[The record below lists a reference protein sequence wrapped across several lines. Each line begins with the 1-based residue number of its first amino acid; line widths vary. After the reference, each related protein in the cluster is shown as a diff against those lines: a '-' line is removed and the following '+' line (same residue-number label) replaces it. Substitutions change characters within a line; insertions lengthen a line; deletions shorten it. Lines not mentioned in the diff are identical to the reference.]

1 MKELLAKLRANIKI
15 VIAALAALV
24 VIICAVVVITQVV
37 GSKSAQNT
45 VTAVYKREGKS
56 VVRIAGQELVIDDT
70 TADDFACDKEHG
82 RVFYRVNSASS
93 DSLYDLCYVE
103 LKKGEITAPR
113 IIDYGVEK
121 DYGVSN
127 GKVYYRKFNRSIGA
141 DDGCVCDP
149 GDKKISTF
157 AENVSTV
164 YTLDGANE
172 IYFIKMHGDTRVLY
186 RFDGEQPTEAARNVV
201 GVYTY
206 NGVDKPHIIFEKKSQ
221 TVNGATEIYIAEA
234 GGQPALICDNAVSVM
249 YDNYRPG
256 GNLYYF
262 TSSDESVSWSYVISD
277 NYEES
282 DKSVT
287 RPRRT
292 DFFSFFGVSA
302 DYNKALREYQDK
314 LIRDE
319 IRAALNEC
327 VANGDFSVPAF
338 TAFAYTPNGV
348 LKVADD
354 VDPTRVYSVA
364 ANGEPKIIFESMKVL
379 SGETA
384 MDTLVDI
391 AQRSNMSEVIKYAKS
406 IVTDSVVSDGMTV
419 AANIGGSP
427 VSHPLAGYDKSKT
440 LFSFSED
447 GSRIFALVRDNAGER
462 LSLFTN
468 SIDPSGAPSSEVG
481 VDTGISSYR
490 FTEDSVVYLK
500 SDIGKG
506 TGDVFAYNGEKR
518 VKLDNAANAF
528 QLEKGDNIVILK
540 NYDSN
545 ASDPTADLYVYED
558 GKEKQVASNVST
570 DSLICSQ
577 DGVLGYI
584 SVDDSGSRSF
594 GIYGGSEAVTASS
607 GVSEILL
614 LV

>member
-164 YTLDGANE
+164 YTLDGASE

-221 TVNGATEIYIAEA
+221 TVNGATEIYIAEV

-506 TGDVFAYNGEKR
+506 TGDVFAYNGEKS
-518 VKLDNAANAF
+518 VKLANAANAF

>member
-1 MKELLAKLRANIKI
+1 MKELLTKLRANIKI

-164 YTLDGANE
+164 YTLDGASE

-506 TGDVFAYNGEKR
+506 TGDVFAYNGEKS
-518 VKLDNAANAF
+518 VKLANAANAF

>member
-1 MKELLAKLRANIKI
+1 LKELLAKLRANIKI

-164 YTLDGANE
+164 YTLDGASE

-506 TGDVFAYNGEKR
+506 TGDVFAYNGEKS
-518 VKLDNAANAF
+518 VKLANAANAF

>member
-164 YTLDGANE
+164 YTLDGASE

-206 NGVDKPHIIFEKKSQ
+206 NGVNKPHIIFEKKSQ

-506 TGDVFAYNGEKR
+506 TGDVFAYNGEKS
-518 VKLDNAANAF
+518 VKLANAANAF

>member
-45 VTAVYKREGKS
+45 VTAVYKRDGKS
-56 VVRIAGQELVIDDT
+56 VVRIAGQEIVIGDT

-164 YTLDGANE
+164 YTLDGASE

-282 DKSVT
+282 DKSIT

-468 SIDPSGAPSSEVG
+468 SLDPSGAPSGEVG

-490 FTEDSVVYLK
+490 FTKDSVVYLK

-506 TGDVFAYNGEKR
+506 TGDVFAYNGEKS
-518 VKLDNAANAF
+518 VKLANAANAF
-528 QLEKGDNIVILK
+528 QLERGDNIVILK

-558 GKEKQVASNVST
+558 GKEKQVASRVST

-594 GIYGGSEAVTASS
+594 GIYGGGEAVTASS

>member
-127 GKVYYRKFNRSIGA
+127 GKVYYRKFNRTIGA

-149 GDKKISTF
+149 GNKKISTF

-164 YTLDGANE
+164 YTLDGASE

-406 IVTDSVVSDGMTV
+406 IVTDSVVSDGMAV
-419 AANIGGSP
+419 AANIDGSP

-506 TGDVFAYNGEKR
+506 TGDVFAYNGEKS
-518 VKLDNAANAF
+518 VKLANAANAF

>member
-37 GSKSAQNT
+37 GSKSPQNT

-164 YTLDGANE
+164 YTLDGASE

-406 IVTDSVVSDGMTV
+406 IVTDSVVSDGMAVT
-419 AANIGGSP
+419 ANIGGSP

-506 TGDVFAYNGEKR
+506 TGDVFAYNGEKS
-518 VKLDNAANAF
+518 VKLANAANAF

>member
-164 YTLDGANE
+164 YTLDGASE

-282 DKSVT
+282 DKSIT

-468 SIDPSGAPSSEVG
+468 SIDPSGAPSGEVG

-506 TGDVFAYNGEKR
+506 TGDVFAYNGEKS
-518 VKLDNAANAF
+518 VKLANAANAF

-584 SVDDSGSRSF
+584 SVDDSGARSF
-594 GIYGGSEAVTASS
+594 GIYGGGEAVTASS

>member
-164 YTLDGANE
+164 YTLDGASE

-406 IVTDSVVSDGMTV
+406 IVTDSVVSDGMAV
-419 AANIGGSP
+419 ASNIGGSP

-506 TGDVFAYNGEKR
+506 TGDVFAYNGEKS
-518 VKLDNAANAF
+518 VKLANAANAF

-558 GKEKQVASNVST
+558 GKEKQVASDVST

-594 GIYGGSEAVTASS
+594 GIYGGGEAVTASS

>member
-164 YTLDGANE
+164 YTLDGASE

-186 RFDGEQPTEAARNVV
+186 RFDGEQPTEAARNIV

-506 TGDVFAYNGEKR
+506 TGDVFAYNGEKS
-518 VKLDNAANAF
+518 VKLANAANAF

>member
-164 YTLDGANE
+164 YTLDGASE

-277 NYEES
+277 NYEKS

-506 TGDVFAYNGEKR
+506 TGDVFAYNGEKS
-518 VKLDNAANAF
+518 VKLANAANAF

>member
-164 YTLDGANE
+164 YTLDGASE

-406 IVTDSVVSDGMTV
+406 IVTDSVVSDGMAV

-506 TGDVFAYNGEKR
+506 TGDVFAYNGEKS
-518 VKLDNAANAF
+518 VKLANAANAF

-558 GKEKQVASNVST
+558 GKEKQVASRVST

-594 GIYGGSEAVTASS
+594 GIYGGCEAVTASS

>member
-56 VVRIAGQELVIDDT
+56 VVRIAGQEIVIGDT

-164 YTLDGANE
+164 YTLDGASE

-506 TGDVFAYNGEKR
+506 TGDVFAYNGEKS
-518 VKLDNAANAF
+518 VKLANAANAF

>member
-1 MKELLAKLRANIKI
+1 MKELLSKLRANIKI

-164 YTLDGANE
+164 YTLDGASE

-506 TGDVFAYNGEKR
+506 TGDVFAYNGEKS
-518 VKLDNAANAF
+518 VKLANAANAF

>member
-164 YTLDGANE
+164 YTLDGASE

-506 TGDVFAYNGEKR
+506 TGDVFAYNGEKS
-518 VKLDNAANAF
+518 VKLANAANAF

-594 GIYGGSEAVTASS
+594 GIYGGGEAVTASS

>member
-164 YTLDGANE
+164 YTLDGASE

-506 TGDVFAYNGEKR
+506 TGDVFAYNVEKS
-518 VKLDNAANAF
+518 VKLANAANAF

>member
-1 MKELLAKLRANIKI
+1 MKGLLAKLRANIKI

-45 VTAVYKREGKS
+45 VTAVYKRDGKS
-56 VVRIAGQELVIDDT
+56 VVRIAGQEIVIGDT

-164 YTLDGANE
+164 YTLDGASE

-506 TGDVFAYNGEKR
+506 TGDVFAYNGEKS
-518 VKLDNAANAF
+518 VKLANAANAF
-528 QLEKGDNIVILK
+528 QLERGDNIVILK

-558 GKEKQVASNVST
+558 GKEKQVASRVST

>member
-37 GSKSAQNT
+37 GAKSAQNT

-164 YTLDGANE
+164 YTLDGASE

-506 TGDVFAYNGEKR
+506 TGDVFAYNGEKS
-518 VKLDNAANAF
+518 VKLANAANAF

>member
-164 YTLDGANE
+164 YTLDGASE

-186 RFDGEQPTEAARNVV
+186 RFDGEQPTEAARNVI

-506 TGDVFAYNGEKR
+506 TGDVFAYNGEKS
-518 VKLDNAANAF
+518 VKLANAANAF

>member
-164 YTLDGANE
+164 YTLDGASE

-427 VSHPLAGYDKSKT
+427 VSHPLGGYDKSKT

-506 TGDVFAYNGEKR
+506 TGDVFAYNGEKS
-518 VKLDNAANAF
+518 VKLANAANAF

>member
-37 GSKSAQNT
+37 GSKSPQNT

-70 TADDFACDKEHG
+70 SADDFACDKEHG

-164 YTLDGANE
+164 YTLDGASE

-506 TGDVFAYNGEKR
+506 TGDVFAYNGEKS
-518 VKLDNAANAF
+518 VKLANAANAF

>member
-164 YTLDGANE
+164 YTLDGASE

-282 DKSVT
+282 DKSIT

-506 TGDVFAYNGEKR
+506 TGDVFAYNGEKS
-518 VKLDNAANAF
+518 VKLANAANAF

>member
-45 VTAVYKREGKS
+45 VTAVYKRDGKS

-164 YTLDGANE
+164 YTLDGASE

-506 TGDVFAYNGEKR
+506 TGDVFAYNGEKS
-518 VKLDNAANAF
+518 VKLANAANAF

>member
-164 YTLDGANE
+164 YTLDGASE

-277 NYEES
+277 NYEDS

-427 VSHPLAGYDKSKT
+427 VSHPLGGYDKSKT

-506 TGDVFAYNGEKR
+506 TGDVFAYNGEKS
-518 VKLDNAANAF
+518 VKLANAANAF

>member
-164 YTLDGANE
+164 YTLDGASE

-319 IRAALNEC
+319 IRVALNEC

-506 TGDVFAYNGEKR
+506 TGDVFAYNGEKS
-518 VKLDNAANAF
+518 VKLANAANAF

>member
-24 VIICAVVVITQVV
+24 VIICAVVVITQIV

-141 DDGCVCDP
+141 DYGCVCDP

-164 YTLDGANE
+164 YTLDGASE

-506 TGDVFAYNGEKR
+506 TGDVFAYNGEKS
-518 VKLDNAANAF
+518 VKLANAANAF

>member
-37 GSKSAQNT
+37 SSKSAQNT

-164 YTLDGANE
+164 YTLDGASE

-506 TGDVFAYNGEKR
+506 TGDVFAYNGEKS
-518 VKLDNAANAF
+518 VKLANAANAF

>member
-121 DYGVSN
+121 DYGVSS

-164 YTLDGANE
+164 YTLDGASE

-186 RFDGEQPTEAARNVV
+186 RFDGEQPTEAARNIV

-221 TVNGATEIYIAEA
+221 TVNGATELYIAEA

-468 SIDPSGAPSSEVG
+468 SIDPSGAPAGEVG

-490 FTEDSVVYLK
+490 FTEGSVVYLK

-506 TGDVFAYNGEKR
+506 TGDVFAYNGEKS
-518 VKLDNAANAF
+518 VKLANAANAF

-584 SVDDSGSRSF
+584 SVDDSGARSF
-594 GIYGGSEAVTASS
+594 GIYGGGEAVTASS

>member
-164 YTLDGANE
+164 YTLDGASE

-490 FTEDSVVYLK
+490 FTKDSVVYLK

-506 TGDVFAYNGEKR
+506 TGDVFAYNGEKS
-518 VKLDNAANAF
+518 VKLANAANAF

-558 GKEKQVASNVST
+558 GKEKQVASRVST

-594 GIYGGSEAVTASS
+594 GIYGGGEAVTASS

>member
-1 MKELLAKLRANIKI
+1 
-15 VIAALAALV
+15 
-24 VIICAVVVITQVV
+24 
-37 GSKSAQNT
+37 
-45 VTAVYKREGKS
+45 
-56 VVRIAGQELVIDDT
+56 
-70 TADDFACDKEHG
+70 
-82 RVFYRVNSASS
+82 
-93 DSLYDLCYVE
+93 
-103 LKKGEITAPR
+103 
-113 IIDYGVEK
+113 
-121 DYGVSN
+121 
-127 GKVYYRKFNRSIGA
+127 
-141 DDGCVCDP
+141 
-149 GDKKISTF
+149 
-157 AENVSTV
+157 
-164 YTLDGANE
+164 
-172 IYFIKMHGDTRVLY
+172 MHGDTRVLY

-364 ANGEPKIIFESMKVL
+364 ANGEPKIIFESMIVL

-506 TGDVFAYNGEKR
+506 TGDVFAYNGEKS
-518 VKLDNAANAF
+518 VKLANAANAF

>member
-103 LKKGEITAPR
+103 LKKGEVTAPR

-164 YTLDGANE
+164 YTLDGASE

-406 IVTDSVVSDGMTV
+406 IVTDSVASDGMTV

-506 TGDVFAYNGEKR
+506 TGDVFAYNGEKS
-518 VKLDNAANAF
+518 VKLANAANAF

-594 GIYGGSEAVTASS
+594 GIYGDSEAVTASS

>member
-164 YTLDGANE
+164 YTLDGASE

-186 RFDGEQPTEAARNVV
+186 RFDGEQPTEAARNIVS
-201 GVYTY
+201 VYTY

-506 TGDVFAYNGEKR
+506 TGDVFAYNGEKS
-518 VKLDNAANAF
+518 VKLANAANAF

>member
-164 YTLDGANE
+164 YTLDGASE

-186 RFDGEQPTEAARNVV
+186 RFDGEQPTEAARNIV

-506 TGDVFAYNGEKR
+506 TGDVFAYNGEKS
-518 VKLDNAANAF
+518 VKLANAANAF

-545 ASDPTADLYVYED
+545 ASDPTADLYVYEN

>member
-164 YTLDGANE
+164 YTLDGASE

-506 TGDVFAYNGEKR
+506 TGDVFAYNGEKS
-518 VKLDNAANAF
+518 VKLANAANAF

-584 SVDDSGSRSF
+584 SVDDSGLRSF

>member
-164 YTLDGANE
+164 YTLDGASE

-186 RFDGEQPTEAARNVV
+186 RFDGEQPTEAARNIV

-314 LIRDE
+314 LIRNE

-506 TGDVFAYNGEKR
+506 TGDVFAYNGEKS
-518 VKLDNAANAF
+518 VKLANAANAF

>member
-164 YTLDGANE
+164 YTLDGASE

-186 RFDGEQPTEAARNVV
+186 RFDGEQPTEAARNIV

-292 DFFSFFGVSA
+292 NFFSFFGVSA

-506 TGDVFAYNGEKR
+506 TGDVFAYNGEKS
-518 VKLDNAANAF
+518 VKLANAANAF